1 MRIFSNDKRRIGKA
15 MRFPFNSAA
24 RGAALLAL
32 LPLAAEAGRPLGTD
46 DAGTAGAN
54 TCQVESWLERNSGTQ
69 ARTWVVSPACGLGD
83 AVEINLELARTVP
96 DGGTRLESGLGVKWV
111 DPAWKSGAF
120 NWGMKAWRRTAHGRA
135 SPHWAPLTSGAMG
148 LLTWKAAESVSM
160 HGNLGFETDHAA
172 HTTQPLLNL
181 ALSWEAA
188 PSLTL
193 VAEVMAQRRSPTQ
206 RNLGARWWVKP
217 ERLALDLTAGRTTG
231 AAAATNVT
239 VGFGWY
245 GIGW

>member
-1 MRIFSNDKRRIGKA
+1 MK
-15 MRFPFNSAA
+15 SALSA
-24 RGAALLAL
+24 PLCGTVLLAL
-32 LPLAAEAGRPLGTD
+32 LPLAAQAGRPLGTD

-54 TCQVESWLERNSGTQ
+54 TCQVEGWLDRASDTK
-69 ARTWVVSPACGLGD
+69 ARTWVISPACGLGD

-96 DGGTRLESGLGVKWV
+96 DNGTRFESGLAVKWV
-111 DPAWKSGAF
+111 DPTWKAGAF
-120 NWGMKAWRRTAHGRA
+120 NWGLKAWRGTAHGRV
-135 SPHWAPLTSGAMG
+135 SPRWAPTTSGAMG
-148 LLTWKAAESVSM
+148 LLTWKAGESVSV
-160 HGNLGFETDHAA
+160 HGNLGFETDHSIR
-172 HTTQPLLNL
+172 TTQPLLNL
-181 ALSWEAA
+181 ALAWEAA

-217 ERLALDLTAGRTTG
+217 ERFALDLTAGRTTG

-245 GIGW
+245 GMGW